1 MAQAARSTRVR
12 YPARAVFAVVGA
24 GIAFLFNMVVGFLFM
39 ALVPPM
45 IPIYVCVLFS
55 GACLL
60 GNALAYAQRLSVRVP
75 AAMLEA
81 GSHEEKV
88 QGRARGAHAA

>member
-1 MAQAARSTRVR
+1 MAQRAQSTRVR
-12 YPARAVFAVVGA
+12 YPARAILAVLGA
-24 GIAFLFNMVVGFLFM
+24 SVAFLFNLIVGFLFM

-60 GNALAYAQRLSVRVP
+60 GNAVAYAQRASVRTSV
-75 AAMLEA
+75 AMLEVA
-81 GSHEEKV
+81 SHEESISK
-88 QGRARGAHAA
+88 RAWSSPAA

>member
-1 MAQAARSTRVR
+1 MARSLRSTRTR
-12 YPARAVFAVVGA
+12 YPARALLAVAGA
-24 GIAFLFNMVVGFLFM
+24 GVAFLFNLVAGFLLM

-45 IPIYVCVLFS
+45 IPIYICVLFS

-60 GNALAYAQRLSVRVP
+60 GSALKYAQRLSIRAP

-81 GSHEEKV
+81 GAHEEEV
-88 QGRARGAHAA
+88 EERASAARTT